1 MKLER
6 VAVSTLLPALL
17 AMAAIGCNTTPGLT
31 DDEGSESEGLSRP
44 YARGTT
50 VNLRVTDAT
59 VAQSD
64 TTWQI
69 VSDNPAVFAVDGITI
84 DNGALIAVGRALADG
99 DTTVRVVHDG
109 KTVVTEAAVVRSA
122 NQARI
127 YTHASFRI
135 SGRTDTALAAAQ
147 LSSAT
152 VLVNGKASFAIAY
165 FSDSDR
171 LFGRGILET
180 TPNPALTVENKTTTG
195 VTTNEFLFVT
205 PTIAGAHTLELRQG
219 DTILA
224 SLPIDAVDASALAS
238 ITLEEEQG
246 TDASNGSEVWL
257 YAKVA
262 DNQQRDVLGV
272 YVDWLLN
279 GAPQADKN
287 GKPAAKGDLY
297 RYNRDKSKTVTVT
310 AKFGALEVQK
320 DVHASVGFVYDTT
333 YLGCSAMGDPAT
345 SVAMLLL
352 VGGAALLARRRKAA

>member
-6 VAVSTLLPALL
+6 VVLSALLPALL
-17 AMAAIGCNTTPGLT
+17 AMTAIGCNTKPGLT
-31 DDEGSESEGLSRP
+31 DDEGSESDGLSRP

-50 VNLRVTDAT
+50 VNLRVTDA
-59 VAQSD
+59 SPD

-69 VSDNPAVFAVDGITI
+69 VSDNPGIFAVEGIAL
-84 DNGALIAVGRALADG
+84 DNGTLTAIGRAVADG
-99 DTTVRVVHDG
+99 ETTVRVVDEDG
-109 KTVVTEAAVVRSA
+109 KTVVTESAVVRSA

-147 LSSAT
+147 LSAAT

-219 DTILA
+219 DRILA

-238 ITLEEEQG
+238 LTLEEEQDAG
-246 TDASNGSEVWL
+246 TRDGNDVWL
-257 YAKVA
+257 YAKFL

-272 YVDWLLN
+272 YVDWLLD

-287 GKPAAKGDLY
+287 GRPAAKGDLY
-297 RYNRDKSKTVTVT
+297 RYTFDKSKTVTVT
-310 AKFGALEVQK
+310 AKLGTLEVQK
-320 DVHASVGFVYDTT
+320 DIHARSGIVYDTT

-345 SVAMLLL
+345 SLAMLLL
-352 VGGAALLARRRKAA
+352 VASAALLARRRRHA

>member
-6 VAVSTLLPALL
+6 VALFALLPVLF
-17 AMAAIGCNTTPGLT
+17 AMTAIGCNTKPGLT
-31 DDEGSESEGLSRP
+31 DDEGSESDGLSRP

-50 VNLRVTDAT
+50 VNLRVTDA
-59 VAQSD
+59 SPD

-69 VSDNPAVFAVDGITI
+69 VSDNPAIFAVEGVAL
-84 DNGALIAVGRALADG
+84 DNGALTAVGRAVADG
-99 DTTVRVVHDG
+99 ETTVRVVDEDG
-109 KTVVTEAAVVRSA
+109 KTVVTETAVVRAA

-147 LSSAT
+147 LSAAT

-180 TPNPALTVENKTTTG
+180 TPNPALTVENKTTMG

-205 PTIAGAHTLELRQG
+205 PTVAGAHTLELRQG
-219 DTILA
+219 DRILA
-224 SLPIDAVDASALAS
+224 SLPIDAVDASALTAL
-238 ITLEEEQG
+238 TLEEEQG
-246 TDASNGSEVWL
+246 ADAGNGAEIWL
-257 YAKVA
+257 YAKVL

-297 RYNRDKSKTVTVT
+297 RYNRDKNKTMTVT
-310 AKFGALEVQK
+310 AKVGALEVSK
-320 DVHASVGFVYDTT
+320 DVHASAGFVYDTT

-345 SVAMLLL
+345 SLATLLF
-352 VGGAALLARRRKAA
+352 VGAAALVARRRKHA